1 MITYAMRIRP
11 LIKLYKSDY
20 DLIKM
25 TSDVAEKGQNK
36 QASSNWP
43 PVSDNKVPFWFIKN
57 TLYHT
62 RQEKW

>member
-1 MITYAMRIRP
+1 MITRAMRIRP

-36 QASSNWP
+36 QASSN
-43 PVSDNKVPFWFIKN
+43 
-57 TLYHT
+57 
-62 RQEKW
+62 